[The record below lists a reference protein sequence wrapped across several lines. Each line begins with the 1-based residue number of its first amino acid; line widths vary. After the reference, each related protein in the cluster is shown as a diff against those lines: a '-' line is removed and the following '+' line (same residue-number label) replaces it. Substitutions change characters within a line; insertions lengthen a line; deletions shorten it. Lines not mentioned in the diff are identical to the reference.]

1 LSENSPVFDY
11 DKYAMRPDIYRYDG
25 YLEGKEEP
33 KDLEED
39 TLPPPAGGR
48 RRTKRRHHKR
58 RQ

>member
-1 LSENSPVFDY
+1 
-11 DKYAMRPDIYRYDG
+11 MRPDIYRYDG